1 MEQQMKAAKQ
11 MIEMQKAGFDGVMNS
26 TLMFLNQSDVML
38 NSVLGLATWMPE
50 EMKNAFIQ
58 QTETKKQG
66 FEFFKKSIDDGYD
79 NLMKLLEEGKFPKF
93 GQ

>member
-1 MEQQMKAAKQ
+1 MEQQMNAVKQ
-11 MIEMQKAGFDGVMNS
+11 MIEMQKAGFDNIMNS

-38 NSVLGLATWMPE
+38 NSFLGFATWMPE
-50 EMKNAFIQ
+50 EMKNAFKQ
-58 QTETKKQG
+58 QTDTKKQA

-79 NLMKLLEEGKFPKF
+79 NLMKLLVEGKFPKF

>member
-1 MEQQMKAAKQ
+1 MEQQMNVAKQ
-11 MIEMQKAGFDGVMNS
+11 MIEMQKAGFNGIMNS
-26 TLMFLNQSDVML
+26 TLMLLNQSDVML

-50 EMKNAFIQ
+50 EMKNAFKQ
-58 QTETKKQG
+58 QTETKKQA

-79 NLMKLLEEGKFPKF
+79 NLIKLLEEGKFPKF